1 MSDPRSQ
8 ALTQPTPEPVP
19 RRKFSGEETAGLFYG
34 TGAFLIWGFT
44 PFYFNALVD
53 LRVEE
58 IVAHRIVWCVVFL
71 LLVLTV
77 GRQWPQVWQALRN
90 RKVLL
95 ILFVTAV
102 LNSLNWGVF
111 IYSVI
116 SDQLL
121 ASSLGYFLNPLVSV
135 VLGFIFLRERL
146 SPIQSLAVAI
156 AAVGV
161 ATQIIVFGELPWIAL
176 TIAAAFGLY
185 GLMRKTV
192 DAGPAVGLFIECI
205 LIGPFALGWLIW
217 LDIQGLG
224 TFGRF
229 GLGFD
234 AFIALAGVLTGVPLV
249 LFAAGARR
257 IKLATIGLLQYIA
270 PSAYLVMAL
279 TIWKEPFE
287 TADFIT
293 FGCIWLALILYTS
306 EIWRTREV

>member
-1 MSDPRSQ
+1 
-8 ALTQPTPEPVP
+8 
-19 RRKFSGEETAGLFYG
+19 
-34 TGAFLIWGFT
+34 
-44 PFYFNALVD
+44 
-53 LRVEE
+53 
-58 IVAHRIVWCVVFL
+58 VVFL
-71 LLVLTV
+71 LFVLTM
-77 GRQWPQVWQALRN
+77 GRQWPGVLKALRN

-95 ILFVTAV
+95 ILFATAV
-102 LNSLNWGVF
+102 LNSLNWGAF

-135 VLGFIFLRERL
+135 VLGFVFLRERL
-146 SPIQSLAVAI
+146 SRIQQLAIAI
-156 AAVGV
+156 AAIGV
-161 ATQIIVFGELPWIAL
+161 LTQIIGFGELPWIAL
-176 TIAAAFGLY
+176 TIAISFGLY

-192 DAGPAVGLFIECI
+192 DAGPAVGLFIECL

-217 LDIQGLG
+217 LNVQGLG
-224 TFGRF
+224 TFGQF
-229 GLGFD
+229 GIGYD

-279 TIWKEPFE
+279 TIWREPFE

-293 FGCIWLALILYTS
+293 FGCIWLALLLYTR
-306 EIWRTREV
+306 EIWRTRIV